1 MITVK
6 RRIEVRRSGRGKR
19 VLVEAETA
27 PPPVPE
33 ARKPGVPRVA
43 RLMAIAIGLE
53 GRIREGLVRDQ
64 SALAR
69 ELKVSQPRMTQIMN
83 LTLLAPEIQEQVL
96 SMPPVSGRSGPVNER
111 TLRRIAKEPCWSR
124 QVAMWRRIAAADVS
138 PERGRGT
145 QTKPDRAV
153 S

>member
-6 RRIEVRRSGRGKR
+6 RRIEVRRSGQGKR
-19 VLVEAETA
+19 VLVAGGTA

-33 ARKPGVPRVA
+33 ARQPGVPRVA
-43 RLMAIAIGLE
+43 RLLAIAIGLE

-96 SMPPVSGRSGPVNER
+96 SLPPVSGRSGPVNER
-111 TLRRIAKEPCWSR
+111 TLRRIAKEPCWGR

-138 PERGRGT
+138 PERG
-145 QTKPDRAV
+145 
-153 S
+153 